1 MSNPN
6 KYTKPNAERDESLL
20 VTKESFAA
28 AGFIFS
34 LLAFLILCTRSLM
47 FGELGLAGHSFLTGT
62 FGYLAYPLAVGAMY
76 LCVTALIGKRLVK
89 NRAAFALGCLT
100 F

>member
-1 MSNPN
+1 
-6 KYTKPNAERDESLL
+6 
-20 VTKESFAA
+20 
-28 AGFIFS
+28 
-34 LLAFLILCTRSLM
+34 M
-47 FGELGLAGHSFLTGT
+47 FGELGLAVHSFLTGT

-100 F
+100 FLSATLLVHTALTFNWARE